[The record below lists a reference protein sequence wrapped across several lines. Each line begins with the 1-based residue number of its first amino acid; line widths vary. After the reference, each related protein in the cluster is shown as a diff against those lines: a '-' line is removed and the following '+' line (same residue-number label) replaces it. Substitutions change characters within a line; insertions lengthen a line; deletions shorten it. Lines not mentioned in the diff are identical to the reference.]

1 MSRRAVRVARALALL
16 SASGCSLPEG
26 ITPEVD
32 AEASVDAAP
41 EVEDSS
47 NLPMGDGRGHCLTA
61 DDGNVTCDPGMACT
75 YADSVASCIP
85 KTEAANPKECGLVV
99 CDLDALC
106 FCANART
113 SVCLCNFSAGPL
125 SPPDL
130 VTWRP
135 AREARTQQVPSRAW

>member
-1 MSRRAVRVARALALL
+1 MTPRAARVARALALMT
-16 SASGCSLPEG
+16 ASGCALPEG
-26 ITPEVD
+26 LAPASDAASD
-32 AEASVDAAP
+32 AEASVDASP
-41 EVEDSS
+41 EVEDAS

-75 YADSVASCIP
+75 YADSIARCIP
-85 KTEAANPKECGLVV
+85 SSEAANPKECGLVV

-130 VTWRP
+130 PTG
-135 AREARTQQVPSRAW
+135 